1 MENEEKRS
9 LDEMEAAVI
18 DPLTEAREH
27 VLRRM
32 YQILINRWAEVTMI
46 VVLNAGMMVWLQY
59 LAWEMSRQE
68 RSTLEKLSDLSGFFL
83 GMGTMALGIVTQM
96 LMLGF
101 LASVVHEGTRRQE
114 PMTLLLAGRYFFW
127 RWIRFLILEAA
138 LLIGGAE
145 ICFQILNATVLHAQS
160 LQNVPQWANLVI
172 GAVPVV
178 LVTKLALVVPGE
190 MIVRNRMVFASIQS
204 MREIS
209 LFWMKALVAVYLL
222 LQGVMI
228 WMGGWMPQEGQV
240 ADWKSITIW
249 SGRAAWMAVGQFTV
263 LLWAVLEVKEI
274 RRLQGAAFVPDV
286 TKEQDE

>member
-1 MENEEKRS
+1 MDESESSKAEEAIEIDEGDRVVPRS
-9 LDEMEAAVI
+9 GKGAIWPIV
-18 DPLTEAREH
+18 RG
-27 VLRRM
+27 
-32 YQILINRWAEVTMI
+32 RWAEVMMI

-59 LAWEMSRQE
+59 LAWEMGRQE
-68 RSTLEKLSDLSGFFL
+68 RSTLEKLSNAAGFFL

-96 LMLGF
+96 LLLGF

-114 PMTLLLAGRYFFW
+114 PTTLLLAGRYFFW

-138 LLIGGAE
+138 LLIGGVE
-145 ICFQILNATVLHAQS
+145 ICFQILNATVLHVQS
-160 LQNVPQWANLVI
+160 LKDVPEWANIVI
-172 GAVPVV
+172 GAVPVI
-178 LVTKLALVVPGE
+178 LVAKLALVVPAE

-222 LQGVMI
+222 LQGAMV
-228 WMGGWMPQEGQV
+228 WMGGWMPQEGQ
-240 ADWKSITIW
+240 ADWKSYAVW

-274 RRLQGAAFVPDV
+274 RRPQAAAMPTDAA
-286 TKEQDE
+286 KGQDA